1 MLCYTLHQ
9 TGIILCTADLNPQ
22 AVELTPES
30 SICFWRPACCCHA
43 FTVIAGS
50 FLIANA
56 CSCKLGLKVGTER
69 CSIKCQPVP
78 TRAAGD
84 QHGNIRV
91 WDLTANACSC
101 ELVPEVGTAVRSITV
116 ALDGSLVVAA
126 NNAGTCYVWRMM
138 RGASMT
144 THFEPLHKL
153 RAHAGQHD

>member
-1 MLCYTLHQ
+1 MGPSSAWLSERVRQQRGGQHCCVASKPRRTHIRYEGTRPFGLLSALAFSLQASHVFTASATQVTTLLALS
-9 TGIILCTADLNPQ
+9 T
-22 AVELTPES
+22 S
-30 SICFWRPACCCHA
+30 M
-43 FTVIAGS
+43 
-50 FLIANA
+50 
-56 CSCKLGLKVGTER
+56 KLL
-69 CSIKCQPVP
+69 P
-78 TRAAGD
+78 AGD

-138 RGASMT
+138 RGASLT

-153 RAHAGQHD
+153 RAHAGQQCTSF